1 MILNVTP
8 GINLNAVSGPISK
21 SQINQLGQPVVTLSP
36 GSVVAGDTNFT
47 SLTCTDGVFP
57 FFQNRNNSA
66 PTDKKLS
73 RFSHSNA
80 GAVSIE
86 RVNDAYTVGTS
97 LIAWTADNKCTV
109 GPNTG
114 ANAAVNFG
122 APALAGTAGSLVEM
136 LRLDGSNGNAA
147 SLRVNHLRHTTGG
160 DWTAATM
167 RVQHYVDT
175 TPQGFIDFN
184 PSGLTH
190 ALSLGTCTAV
200 QAPVNVLNITG
211 SSGGNNVGIGTT
223 NTPSKLTVAGEIR
236 LLTNGNA
243 LLFTD
248 TGGSTPYMASA
259 VDGVFYFTGTTAAG
273 AGRAIFQCAM
283 RSDTSPLQVNV
294 PLKIG
299 AAGAQIASVLYATL
313 SSYAPAGIFASGGT
327 QVADVT
333 VTGVTT
339 SSIIHVTTDS
349 LSNNGIVIR
358 AFYQA
363 ANTVRIVWIN
373 TTVGTVTLS
382 AANYR
387 VQVTNF

>member
-21 SQINQLGQPVVTLSP
+21 SQINQLGQPVVTLLP
-36 GSVVAGDTNFT
+36 GSVVTADTNFS

-73 RFSHSNA
+73 RFSHSNVGVVA
-80 GAVSIE
+80 ID
-86 RVNDAYTVGTS
+86 RVNDAYTVATPLIYWDASNNTS
-97 LIAWTADNKCTV
+97 LAGGNLNVNGSIRNITGSIQGGSDAGAWTL
-109 GPNTG
+109 G
-114 ANAAVNFG
+114 AG
-122 APALAGTAGSLVEM
+122 SSTPGTAGSGAFIQLYGGGHPTFPG
-136 LRLDGSNGNAA
+136 RTFFGSSTQTFAAIEPNGNWGFGTLLPGA
-147 SLRVNHLRHTTGG
+147 RVHVAGG
-160 DWTAATM
+160 DFLLENNRKISMPDASGSA
-167 RVQHYVDT
+167 
-175 TPQGFIDFN
+175 
-184 PSGLTH
+184 PSLICQSDNNFVFYG
-190 ALSLGTCTAV
+190 
-200 QAPVNVLNITG
+200 TG
-211 SSGGNNVGIGTT
+211 S
-223 NTPSKLTVAGEIR
+223 
-236 LLTNGNA
+236 
-243 LLFTD
+243 
-248 TGGSTPYMASA
+248 
-259 VDGVFYFTGTTAAG
+259 AG
-273 AGRAIFQCAM
+273 AVRPVFQMLM

-299 AAGAQIASVLYATL
+299 ASGAQIASVLYAPL
-313 SSYAPAGIFASGGT
+313 LSYAPAGIAASGGT

-333 VTGVTT
+333 VTGDTT